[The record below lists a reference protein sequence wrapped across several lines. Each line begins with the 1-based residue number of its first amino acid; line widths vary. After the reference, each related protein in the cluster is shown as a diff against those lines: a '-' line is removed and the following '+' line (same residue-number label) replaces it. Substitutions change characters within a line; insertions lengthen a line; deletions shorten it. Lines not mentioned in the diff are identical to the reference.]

1 MEQQDDKQARENE
14 VPEENA
20 VKFYANMFFY
30 FIGNYSVMFQKSKKR
45 SARMRP
51 DACMM
56 EQ

>member
-45 SARMRP
+45 SAWMRP